1 MAERDDGVDA
11 PRLVDEAQE
20 GAEVHEE
27 DEDEGVVEGEGDDDH
42 GHSESWARKIAG
54 EINTKRKSHSTEPAL
69 TDRLRMQLLE
79 DVKNA
84 QTYKATKVQD
94 SPAVVTGIR
103 MVKSTKKADYW
114 PWLVWD
120 GEFPRLADHNSA
132 AHVDAAGIV
141 AARKTDF
148 WLAYVL
154 ARTLYG
160 EAGQCDLPPEVVEPE
175 GLDLLIAY
183 RNFMRFLT
191 HKPAHKTLL
200 TSLGF
205 SIIQFHVNQKRSL
218 IYRGHSVAPSWPEPA
233 RTLKEFMAGGD
244 IKRVKD
250 YRPDFNSRYMDG
262 KDEAQQAQEIF
273 DQAAAH
279 AKEENAARDGAA
291 KRKRKLEA
299 TNADAVPAAAR
310 PRGGA

>member
-148 WLAYVL
+148 WLRWRALKPELRPVRCDDEWPSSEL
-154 ARTLYG
+154 DPLSRSRSIRSSRSSSFKLSSWLTVRRSADTLQNGMPCVTSGQNSSART
-160 EAGQCDLPPEVVEPE
+160 
-175 GLDLLIAY
+175 
-183 RNFMRFLT
+183 
-191 HKPAHKTLL
+191 
-200 TSLGF
+200 S
-205 SIIQFHVNQKRSL
+205 
-218 IYRGHSVAPSWPEPA
+218 
-233 RTLKEFMAGGD
+233 
-244 IKRVKD
+244 
-250 YRPDFNSRYMDG
+250 NS
-262 KDEAQQAQEIF
+262 AC
-273 DQAAAH
+273 
-279 AKEENAARDGAA
+279 
-291 KRKRKLEA
+291 
-299 TNADAVPAAAR
+299 
-310 PRGGA
+310 

>member
-11 PRLVDEAQE
+11 PRPVDEARE
-20 GAEVHEE
+20 DAEEHEE
-27 DEDEGVVEGEGDDDH
+27 NKDEGVGEGEADDDD
-42 GHSESWARKIAG
+42 GHSEKWARRIIK
-54 EINTKRKSHSTEPAL
+54 EINTKRKSNSTEPAL
-69 TDRLRMQLLE
+69 TDGLRTQLLE

-103 MVKSTKKADYW
+103 MVKSTKQADYW

-120 GEFPRLADHNSA
+120 GEFPNLARTLSPHT
-132 AHVDAAGIV
+132 DAAGIV

-160 EAGQCDLPPEVVEPE
+160 KAGQCDLPLQVVEPE

-183 RNFMRFLT
+183 RNFMKFLSGE
-191 HKPAHKTLL
+191 PAQKTLL

-205 SIIQFHVNQKRSL
+205 SIIQFHENKKRSL
-218 IYRGHSVAPSWPEPA
+218 ISRGHSVAPSWPEPA
-233 RTLKEFMAGGD
+233 RTLKEFMAGKD
-244 IKRVKD
+244 IKRVED
-250 YRPDFNSRYMDG
+250 YRSDFKSRHMAG
-262 KDEAQQAQEIF
+262 KDDAQQAQEIF
-273 DQAAAH
+273 DQLAAC
-279 AKEENAARDGAA
+279 AKKENAARDGAA
-291 KRKRKLEA
+291 ARKRKLEA
-299 TNADAVPAAAR
+299 MNADEVPAA
-310 PRGGA
+310 